1 MFPLSSPTKIS
12 VPFVSLEVNGV
23 TCKFLGDSG
32 ASVNIV
38 SNDLSKMFDSV
49 LKPCDTKVC
58 AFNSS
63 KPLSMLGKFKALVES
78 NCCPV
83 DSEFLVVDGKTS
95 LLGYAAA
102 VERRVLQNYPSLF
115 SGLGKMKNVEVKLHI
130 NENVKPMHQSQ
141 RHIPF
146 HQLKNLEAC
155 VESLLQQDII
165 EPANGPT
172 LWVSPMVSVPKPRQ
186 AQFSFFGFAILDT

>member
-1 MFPLSSPTKIS
+1 M
-12 VPFVSLEVNGV
+12 
-23 TCKFLGDSG
+23 
-32 ASVNIV
+32 
-38 SNDLSKMFDSV
+38 
-49 LKPCDTKVC
+49 C

-78 NCCPV
+78 NCCSV

-102 VERRVLQNYPSLF
+102 PDLGILQIANAASVERRVLQNYPSLF
-115 SGLGKMKNVEVKLHI
+115 SGLGKLKNVEDQFEI

>member
-38 SNDLSKMFDSV
+38 SNDLSKMLDSV
-49 LKPCDTKVC
+49 LKPCDTKVY

-78 NCCPV
+78 NCCSV

>member
-1 MFPLSSPTKIS
+1 MFRLSSPTKTS

-32 ASVNIV
+32 ASLNIV

-78 NCCPV
+78 NCCSV

-141 RHIPF
+141 RRIPF

-186 AQFSFFGFAILDT
+186 AQFSFFDFAILDT